1 MEELEYT
8 VLDDGSLVKNVIIK
22 NIRPCIATEGKV
34 RVLMEL
40 DNPLEEVIT
49 SLISKY
55 PPGKVNYVKKKK
67 ILTLSIYDRLV
78 TLYPS
83 GKVTMNKAIDKED
96 AVEIITNVMK
106 TINQAYDDLES
117 IQEDNKKI
125 EDISPDIS
133 VVGPLDIYKCLP
145 QTNCQECGEK
155 TCMAFSMKIL
165 SGDKFLDDCLQL
177 QEPWHQDQVE
187 CLKKTL
193 GVEMMKIMGWEGY

>member
-8 VLDDGSLVKNVIIK
+8 VLDNGSLVNKVIIK

-40 DNPLEEVIT
+40 NNPLEEVIT

-67 ILTLSIYDRLV
+67 ILTLSIYNRLI

-106 TINQAYDDLES
+106 TINQTYDNLEN
-117 IQEDNKKI
+117 IQENNKKI
-125 EDISPDIS
+125 DIDPNIS
-133 VVGPLDIYKCLP
+133 VIGPLDIYKCLP

-165 SGDKFLDDCLQL
+165 SGDKFLDDCLKL

-187 CLKKTL
+187 CLKNTI
-193 GVEMMKIMGWEGY
+193 GGEMMKIMGWEGY